1 MWIKGYN
8 RTFVNMDLI
17 SSISYGYPNGN
28 YKEEVYFFCS
38 GVNHTMCLKH
48 ITGEKFVDH
57 LSKLIASGEDKNI
70 KVLVVD
76 EDYEKSIESKFE
88 TFEEY
93 NNK

>member
-1 MWIKGYN
+1 MWIKGY
-8 RTFVNMDLI
+8 TKFVNMDMVT
-17 SSISYGYPNGN
+17 SISYGGPNSC
-28 YKEEVYFFCS
+28 YQEEVYFYH
-38 GVNHTMCLKH
+38 GVDRCQTMCLKH
-48 ITGEKFVDH
+48 ITGEKFVEH

-93 NNK
+93 NKK